1 MDAQS
6 QARAK
11 PEEKHGRGSMKSI
24 MRSIGKLK
32 QAGFEEGQTRAMAE
46 FVEELVGGTVQPI
59 VLGMNQRSGEVDLR
73 LNQIDQ
79 RFEQVDQRFD
89 RIDQRFEQVDLRFSQ
104 IDQRFEQVDQR
115 FDRIDQR
122 FEQVDQRFGEVDQR
136 LEQINSRI
144 GQVEY
149 WMKQG
154 FEALVGQIEMLNGQ
168 IRVLAGD
175 VRRLQ
180 SRPWLPY
187 LIIGLAFSGLYIAM
201 LGILLAA
208 LERMSG

>member
-11 PEEKHGRGSMKSI
+11 PAEDQGRGPMKST
-24 MRSIGKLK
+24 MRRIGKLK

-46 FVEELVGGTVQPI
+46 FVEELVDGTVRPI
-59 VLGMNQRSGEVDLR
+59 VLSMDQRFGEVDLR
-73 LNQIDQ
+73 LNQIDLRFEQ
-79 RFEQVDQRFD
+79 VDSRFEQVDSRFEQVDSRFEQVDQQLTQANKRL
-89 RIDQRFEQVDLRFSQ
+89 DQ
-104 IDQRFEQVDQR
+104 I
-115 FDRIDQR
+115 
-122 FEQVDQRFGEVDQR
+122 
-136 LEQINSRI
+136 
-144 GQVEY
+144 EY

-154 FEALVGQIEMLNGQ
+154 FEMLTGQIGMLTGQ
-168 IRVLAGD
+168 IQSLAGD

-208 LERMSG
+208 VERMTG

>member
-11 PEEKHGRGSMKSI
+11 PAEDQGRGPMKST
-24 MRSIGKLK
+24 MRRIGKLK

-46 FVEELVGGTVQPI
+46 FVEELVDGTVRPI
-59 VLGMNQRSGEVDLR
+59 VLSMDQRFGEVDLR
-73 LNQIDQ
+73 LNQIDLRFEQ
-79 RFEQVDQRFD
+79 VDSRFEQVDSRFEQVDQQLTQANKRL
-89 RIDQRFEQVDLRFSQ
+89 DQ
-104 IDQRFEQVDQR
+104 I
-115 FDRIDQR
+115 
-122 FEQVDQRFGEVDQR
+122 
-136 LEQINSRI
+136 
-144 GQVEY
+144 EY

-154 FEALVGQIEMLNGQ
+154 FEMLTGQIGMLTGQ
-168 IRVLAGD
+168 IQSLAGD

-208 LERMSG
+208 VERMTG

>member
-11 PEEKHGRGSMKSI
+11 PAGDHGRGSMKSI

-46 FVEELVGGTVQPI
+46 FVEELVDGTVRPI
-59 VLGMNQRSGEVDLR
+59 VLNMDQRFGEVDLR
-73 LNQIDQ
+73 LNQIDL
-79 RFEQVDQRFD
+79 RFEQVDQQFAQANKRL
-89 RIDQRFEQVDLRFSQ
+89 DQIEH
-104 IDQRFEQVDQR
+104 
-115 FDRIDQR
+115 
-122 FEQVDQRFGEVDQR
+122 
-136 LEQINSRI
+136 
-144 GQVEY
+144 

-154 FEALVGQIEMLNGQ
+154 FEMLTGQIGMLTGQ
-168 IRVLAGD
+168 IQSLAGD

-208 LERMSG
+208 VERMTG

>member
-11 PEEKHGRGSMKSI
+11 PAEDQGRGPMKST
-24 MRSIGKLK
+24 MRRIGKLK

-46 FVEELVGGTVQPI
+46 FVEELVDGTVRPI
-59 VLGMNQRSGEVDLR
+59 VLSMDQRFGEVDLR
-73 LNQIDQ
+73 LNQIDLRFEQ
-79 RFEQVDQRFD
+79 VDSRFEQVDSRFEQVDSRFEQVDSRFEQVDQQLTQANKRL
-89 RIDQRFEQVDLRFSQ
+89 DQ
-104 IDQRFEQVDQR
+104 I
-115 FDRIDQR
+115 
-122 FEQVDQRFGEVDQR
+122 
-136 LEQINSRI
+136 
-144 GQVEY
+144 EY

-154 FEALVGQIEMLNGQ
+154 FEMLTGQIGMLTGQ
-168 IRVLAGD
+168 IQSLAGD

-208 LERMSG
+208 VERMTG

>member
-11 PEEKHGRGSMKSI
+11 PAGDHGRGPMKSI

-46 FVEELVGGTVQPI
+46 FVEELVDGTVRPI
-59 VLGMNQRSGEVDLR
+59 VLSMDQRFGEVDLR
-73 LNQIDQ
+73 LNQIDLRFEQ
-79 RFEQVDQRFD
+79 VDHRFEQVDSRFEQVDQQLTQANKRL
-89 RIDQRFEQVDLRFSQ
+89 DQIEH
-104 IDQRFEQVDQR
+104 
-115 FDRIDQR
+115 
-122 FEQVDQRFGEVDQR
+122 
-136 LEQINSRI
+136 
-144 GQVEY
+144 

-154 FEALVGQIEMLNGQ
+154 FEMLTGQIGMLMGQ
-168 IRVLAGD
+168 IQSLAGD

-208 LERMSG
+208 VARMTG

>member
-11 PEEKHGRGSMKSI
+11 PAGDHGRGPMKSI

-46 FVEELVGGTVQPI
+46 FVEERVDDTVRPI
-59 VLGMNQRSGEVDLR
+59 VPGMDQRFGVADLW
-73 LNQIDQ
+73 LNQIDLRFTQ
-79 RFEQVDQRFD
+79 IDHRFEQIDHWFD
-89 RIDQRFEQVDLRFSQ
+89 RIDRQFEQVNERL
-104 IDQRFEQVDQR
+104 
-115 FDRIDQR
+115 DRIECR
-122 FEQVDQRFGEVDQR
+122 V
-136 LEQINSRI
+136 
-144 GQVEY
+144 
-149 WMKQG
+149 KQG
-154 FEALVGQIEMLNGQ
+154 FEMLTGQIQ
-168 IRVLAGD
+168 ALAGD

-180 SRPWLPY
+180 SRPWRPY

-208 LERMSG
+208 VERMTG

>member
-11 PEEKHGRGSMKSI
+11 PAGDHGRGPMKSI

-32 QAGFEEGQTRAMAE
+32 QAGFEESQTRAMAE
-46 FVEELVGGTVQPI
+46 FVEELVDGTVRPI
-59 VLGMNQRSGEVDLR
+59 VLNMDQRFGEVDLR
-73 LNQIDQ
+73 LNQIDLRFEQ
-79 RFEQVDQRFD
+79 VDSRFEQVDQ
-89 RIDQRFEQVDLRFSQ
+89 QFEQANKRLDQ
-104 IDQRFEQVDQR
+104 IEH
-115 FDRIDQR
+115 
-122 FEQVDQRFGEVDQR
+122 
-136 LEQINSRI
+136 
-144 GQVEY
+144 

-154 FEALVGQIEMLNGQ
+154 FEMLTGQIGMLTGQ
-168 IRVLAGD
+168 IQSLAGD

-208 LERMSG
+208 VERMTG

>member
-11 PEEKHGRGSMKSI
+11 PAGDHGRGPMKSI

-32 QAGFEEGQTRAMAE
+32 QAGFEENQTRAMAE
-46 FVEELVGGTVQPI
+46 FVEERVDGTVRPI
-59 VLGMNQRSGEVDLR
+59 VLNMDQRFGAADLW
-73 LNQIDQ
+73 LNQIDF
-79 RFEQVDQRFD
+79 RFAQIDHRFDQIDHRFD
-89 RIDQRFEQVDLRFSQ
+89 RIEHWFDQIDWQLEQVNERL
-104 IDQRFEQVDQR
+104 
-115 FDRIDQR
+115 DRI
-122 FEQVDQRFGEVDQR
+122 
-136 LEQINSRI
+136 
-144 GQVEY
+144 EY
-149 WMKQG
+149 RMKQG
-154 FEALVGQIEMLNGQ
+154 FEMLTGQIGMLTGQ
-168 IRVLAGD
+168 IQSLAGD

-208 LERMSG
+208 VERMTG